1 MSDQQLTDPPRPGT
15 TPVQVSVP
23 TDVGGRDL
31 STAGV
36 EHMFSAISN
45 MSEVTEVA
53 SVQRSEKEVQSI
65 VASVEEQL
73 TQLALSNESLV
84 HSATNV
90 FKELRYY
97 DAIRL
102 RQYAEHVY
110 NQLLKMVGETP
121 TVPMVVKGNMPLF
134 SNLSFPLVI
143 DSNVLP
149 TQLTVSIFHK
159 APVIEIVID
168 VNDRQGKNM
177 SFASRFKYN

>member
-1 MSDQQLTDPPRPGT
+1 MSDQQLSDPPRPGT
-15 TPVQVSVP
+15 TTVQVPPSAELAA
-23 TDVGGRDL
+23 RDL

-45 MSEVTEVA
+45 MSETTEIA
-53 SVQRSEKEVQSI
+53 QVQRTDNEVQAI
-65 VASVEEQL
+65 VSTVEEQL
-73 TQLALSNESLV
+73 TQLALTNESLV

-102 RQYAEHVY
+102 RQYAEYVY

-134 SNLSFPLVI
+134 SNLAFPLVI

-168 VNDRQGKNM
+168 INDRHGKNM
-177 SFASRFKYN
+177 SFSSRFKYS